1 VTGTSKTIGGN
12 DCGATSTRLQQDRA
26 TQTVCIAL
34 ALASAALLLRAV
46 SLW

>member
-1 VTGTSKTIGGN
+1 MTGTSKSNGGY
-12 DCGATSTRLQQDRA
+12 DCSTTSTRLQQDRA